1 VIYVQSI
8 MDHWKSA
15 TAVRSITLIN
25 EMCGDDVMKN
35 LIIASTARPC
45 LSDEVRA
52 KREVQM
58 CGAEWSLKPFLDAG
72 ATFISHKNLESAR
85 QILVHI
91 LDQHPEVLLVQT
103 EMLDD
108 KKKFHETGLGSA
120 LAFGTEEEVT
130 YNHEKYMKEL
140 ITDMS
145 KLRMDLMR

>member
-1 VIYVQSI
+1 
-8 MDHWKSA
+8 MGHWKSA
-15 TAVRSITLIN
+15 TAVRCITLIN

-35 LIIASTARPC
+35 LIIASTTRPS
-45 LSDEVRA
+45 LSDEARA
-52 KREVQM
+52 EREAQM

-91 LDQHPEVLLVQT
+91 LDQHPEPLLIQA
-103 EMLDD
+103 EMHDEQ
-108 KKKFHETGLGSA
+108 KRFHETGLGGA
-120 LAFGTEEEVT
+120 LAFGTEGEVI

-145 KLRMDLMR
+145 KLRMDLTR